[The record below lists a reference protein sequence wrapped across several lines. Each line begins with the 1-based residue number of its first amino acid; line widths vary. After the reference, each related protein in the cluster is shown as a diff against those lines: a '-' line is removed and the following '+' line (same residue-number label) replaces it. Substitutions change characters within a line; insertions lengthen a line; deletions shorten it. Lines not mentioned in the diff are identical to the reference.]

1 MKKLFTAICLALV
14 TATALAIPAKKGLYT
29 TLKLDNGT
37 EVRAQ
42 LCGDEHLKF
51 YLADDGTSCQNSTP
65 PGRTPQEHSPRMGR
79 HARPWHQR

>member
-51 YLADDGTSCQNSTP
+51 TLPTMVHATLATATAHTAWP
-65 PGRTPQEHSPRMGR
+65 T
-79 HARPWHQR
+79 